1 MIRMTGLVDLQSLK
15 EEETPAPEVSD
26 AVESGESLNER
37 SKLAMKLKKLKEMEL
52 TPDQE
57 QKVNELMAQMEEL
70 TAKQKQLDVDKD
82 GKIEADDLAKL
93 RGDNVDEYNND
104 YYANQRR
111 AQRKAHWAK
120 KGIDT
125 TKKGPYKPVLMKD
138 TPKVTN
144 PDTGQKINAD
154 TAIKAGPNHPAYSA
168 AKAAMAKKNE
178 VVSEGEDHEVGMA
191 NNLLDDII
199 KNATEL
205 KGKMG
210 QEEKDIPAWIQ
221 DHISQSQ
228 NFISQANVNYH
239 EYDKPEDVASPQ
251 DMEPM
256 NEAAPEG
263 WEKTIKA
270 MKKHKEID
278 NPWAL
283 ANWMKKKGYQ
293 PKKES

>member
-15 EEETPAPEVSD
+15 EEETPAPEASD

-93 RGDNVDEYNND
+93 RANKADE
-104 YYANQRR
+104 
-111 AQRKAHWAK
+111 
-120 KGIDT
+120 I
-125 TKKGPYKPVLMKD
+125 VLESD
-138 TPKVTN
+138 
-144 PDTGQKINAD
+144 
-154 TAIKAGPNHPAYSA
+154 
-168 AKAAMAKKNE
+168 
-178 VVSEGEDHEVGMA
+178 DHEVGMA

-270 MKKHKEID
+270 IKKHKEID

>member
-1 MIRMTGLVDLQSLK
+1 MIRLTGLIDLQALK
-15 EEETPAPEVSD
+15 EHDEPKQEPENN
-26 AVESGESLNER
+26 SGTEVPIIQ
-37 SKLAMKLKKLKEMEL
+37 KLTKLKSMNLSPEQEKKVDEMLAKIHEL
-52 TPDQE
+52 SGN
-57 QKVNELMAQMEEL
+57 QK
-70 TAKQKQLDVDKD
+70 KLDVDGD
-82 GKIEADDLAKL
+82 GKIEADDLQKL
-93 RGDNVDEYNND
+93 RGDKVAEYNND

-111 AQRKAHWAK
+111 ADRKAYQAK
-120 KGIDT
+120 QGIDT
-125 TKKGPYKPVLMKD
+125 TKKGPYVPVLMKD

-144 PDTGQKINAD
+144 PDTGEQIYAD
-154 TAIKAGPNHPAYSA
+154 TAIKAGPSHPAYSA

-178 VVSEGEDHEVGMA
+178 VVLEGEDHEVGMA

-239 EYDKPEDVASPQ
+239 EHDAPTSAPSPQ
-251 DMEPM
+251 DALQ
-256 NEAAPEG
+256 EAAPEG

-270 MKKHKEID
+270 MKKKKEID

-283 ANWMKKKGYQ
+283 ANWMKKKGYT
-293 PKKES
+293 PKKEGKNIV